1 MQYDVA
7 TLTKPLPMAPVP
19 GAAAVVPS
27 SAAPPTKDTQPPPP
41 AAAAVLPSSAAPPDA
56 QRVGVDQKRDLILQ
70 QGVSIGDRANTSQPL
85 KLEYFASAS
94 IVESLGVDEVPPS
107 TQVHRFLRP
116 PNAQGNVVQ
125 GHFCHATVQLS
136 PVARPTT
143 GFVAELH
150 LTEEREVGTAAL
162 TAPRYASS
170 NGVVRLGVESTNH
183 VAHGTDQYGVVLRE
197 TVTMWDES
205 PTSAAAGHFIGV
217 PTISCAPGTYEAHF
231 VQAVQ
236 RETGLLEEP
245 VTMTTKYLVDG
256 VRTRRGALNSPTAE
270 EQGKNKSDPVL
281 FPLLRLTIGALGKT
295 CDDHAGKKSTST
307 ATLPDDANLVE
318 SVGPRFFDFDAIVK
332 MYEKTVVT
340 RFLLVNILPQ
350 KAWQPATLP
359 TWPSDA
365 PRWVQHMLLLGGV
378 SVTTRIAQTWI
389 LMQNHPTPPER
400 TEDVVAYTEW
410 GCCGLWCRTGKLL
423 VPATATPATKQ
434 AQQRDAH
441 VWTLTD
447 PGRELVHQV
456 TEGLVHGLM
465 DTVADLLTSSSSP
478 FTGHLLIIM
487 DVIRRQCLSVAMGT
501 QLLIAFVSMNA
512 SAGMTSDLTSRRFQ
526 AVIRVI
532 EWLQLRQWRSL
543 TGEVGT
549 DPDPT
554 RSLTIRRR
562 QWILDVATQLPFVTS
577 SVAMLLMPDDVS
589 TRHHHIGMIPL
600 ACWGTVI
607 RCWQAPPPGRETTGD
622 VIAAAVTA
630 TEGLTKE
637 DMTDRR
643 AVVDASEM
651 CDVMFAHWGPL
662 FVSSPIRRYVRSA
675 GAEDDNAPSAHFFIP
690 VVTSSVVAAA
700 AIEFAK
706 RLAHRTATWLVRTS
720 GWKKIHGCVDQI
732 SQ

>member
-27 SAAPPTKDTQPPPP
+27 SAALPTKDTQPPPP

-359 TWPSDA
+359 
-365 PRWVQHMLLLGGV
+365 G
-378 SVTTRIAQTWI
+378 
-389 LMQNHPTPPER
+389 
-400 TEDVVAYTEW
+400 ED
-410 GCCGLWCRTGKLL
+410 
-423 VPATATPATKQ
+423 
-434 AQQRDAH
+434 
-441 VWTLTD
+441 
-447 PGRELVHQV
+447 
-456 TEGLVHGLM
+456 
-465 DTVADLLTSSSSP
+465 S
-478 FTGHLLIIM
+478 FTG
-487 DVIRRQCLSVAMGT
+487 
-501 QLLIAFVSMNA
+501 
-512 SAGMTSDLTSRRFQ
+512 
-526 AVIRVI
+526 
-532 EWLQLRQWRSL
+532 
-543 TGEVGT
+543 
-549 DPDPT
+549 
-554 RSLTIRRR
+554 
-562 QWILDVATQLPFVTS
+562 
-577 SVAMLLMPDDVS
+577 
-589 TRHHHIGMIPL
+589 
-600 ACWGTVI
+600 
-607 RCWQAPPPGRETTGD
+607 
-622 VIAAAVTA
+622 
-630 TEGLTKE
+630 
-637 DMTDRR
+637 
-643 AVVDASEM
+643 
-651 CDVMFAHWGPL
+651 
-662 FVSSPIRRYVRSA
+662 
-675 GAEDDNAPSAHFFIP
+675 
-690 VVTSSVVAAA
+690 
-700 AIEFAK
+700 
-706 RLAHRTATWLVRTS
+706 
-720 GWKKIHGCVDQI
+720 
-732 SQ
+732 